1 MKRLLNYYRMIK
13 IGITGSLASGK
24 STVAKLISRNRYPI
38 FSADEVVKA
47 LYKKRDFT
55 NKVKKKFN
63 FKNTKNLKK
72 KIKNQIKIDK
82 RALKELELIIHPL
95 VRRKMKDFMK
105 KKRNFKIGVFE
116 IPLLIESKLMK
127 YFDSIIFVGAKRN
140 IRLRRYK
147 GNKEIFTT
155 LDKRQ
160 IIPSKKIKISDH
172 VIYNNLSTKNLK
184 KRVKFLMNKYV

>member
-1 MKRLLNYYRMIK
+1 MIK

-24 STVAKLISRNRYPI
+24 STVAKLISLNRYPI
-38 FSADEVVKA
+38 FSADKA
-47 LYKKRDFT
+47 VQAIYKKRNFI
-55 NKVKKKFN
+55 NKLKKKFN

-72 KIKNQIKIDK
+72 KIKNLIKKDK
-82 RALKELELIIHPL
+82 KALKELELIIHPL
-95 VRRKMKDFMK
+95 VRKEMKAFTK
-105 KKRNFKIGVFE
+105 KKRNFKIGIFE

-147 GNKEIFTT
+147 GRREIFTA

-160 IIPSKKIKISDH
+160 IISSKKMKISDH
-172 VIYNNLSTKNLK
+172 VIYNNQSKKNLK
-184 KRVKFLMNKYV
+184 KRINFLMKNMYE

>member
-1 MKRLLNYYRMIK
+1 MIK

-24 STVAKLISRNRYPI
+24 STVAKLISRNRYPV
-38 FSADEVVKA
+38 FSADKTVKA
-47 LYKKRDFT
+47 LYKKRNFI
-55 NKVKKKFN
+55 NKVKKKFD

-72 KIKNQIKIDK
+72 KVKNLIKKDK

-95 VRRKMKDFMK
+95 VRREMKAFMT
-105 KKRNFKIGVFE
+105 KKRNFKIGIFE

-147 GNKEIFTT
+147 GSREIFTT

-172 VIYNNLSTKNLK
+172 VIYNNQSMKNLK
-184 KRVKFLMNKYV
+184 KRIKFLMNQYA

>member
-1 MKRLLNYYRMIK
+1 MIK

>member
-1 MKRLLNYYRMIK
+1 MIK

-172 VIYNNLSTKNLK
+172 VIYNNLSTKKLK